1 MTKIAYVHGPA
12 GTSTGKKKGKS
23 VPTDEVRQRAVAVPV
38 QGAYIPY
45 NSLTKGEMHLAL
57 MLQQAKILNEYYRQ
71 PQYAEAVKLLQNTLY
86 SGVHGVGN
94 AYIGAAD
101 TPTLQSVARAI
112 NAARRDTRPASGGS
126 IIGRSG
132 GLDSG
137 VHIGDPVIPYEKRQS
152 ECLARA
158 GANPGSIARCRMR
171 FDLEKILNDGM
182 EKSGL
187 YLAYG
192 FLPDSSAY
200 PGLATTKTH
209 EAIIAQQEL
218 SRVGEFSQDLVQQW
232 LNVGMMRNNSTVA
245 KIQPYDWVQT
255 NSFLMTL
262 PQAATDEIQAILSK
276 YGNLKAQ
283 KMGGVDINIVR
294 KEIASQI
301 LAVIK
306 KYKQPAIGEPI
317 TIALAIIGAIVS
329 LLGGVSQFA
338 KELRTQK
345 QDAFAATRGFGTR
358 AFGPDEGDWDGDG
371 IPNEQDDTPGSAPSS
386 VGISP
391 LVIGGAAL
399 AAYLLL
405 K

>member
-57 MLQQAKILNEYYRQ
+57 MMQQANILNDYYRQ
-71 PQYAEAVKLLQNTLY
+71 PQYAEAVKLLENTLY

-137 VHIGDPVIPYEKRQS
+137 VYIGDPVIPYEKRQND
-152 ECLARA
+152 CLTRA
-158 GANPGSIARCRMR
+158 GANPGAIARCKMR

-218 SRVGEFSQDLVQQW
+218 ARVGEFSQDLVQQW
-232 LNVGMMRNNSTVA
+232 LNVGMMRNNATVA
-245 KIQPYDWVQT
+245 KLEPYNWVQT

-283 KMGGVDINIVR
+283 KIGGVDIGIVR
-294 KEIASQI
+294 KEIAKQI
-301 LAVIK
+301 VAVIK
-306 KYKQPAIGEPI
+306 KYKPASVGFIEPI
-317 TIALAIIGAIVS
+317 TATIAIIGAITA

-338 KELRTQK
+338 KDLRTKK

-358 AFGPDEGDWDGDG
+358 AFGPDEGDWTGYGSTDGAG
-371 IPNEQDDTPGSAPSS
+371 TGGGMSTPLLLG
-386 VGISP
+386 V
-391 LVIGGAAL
+391 AAV

-405 K
+405 N